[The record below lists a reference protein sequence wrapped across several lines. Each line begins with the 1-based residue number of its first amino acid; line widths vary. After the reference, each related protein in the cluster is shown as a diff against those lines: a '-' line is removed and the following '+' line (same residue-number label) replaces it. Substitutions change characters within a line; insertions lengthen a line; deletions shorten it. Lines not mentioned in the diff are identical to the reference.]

1 MTVLL
6 VDDQIN
12 ILSGLISGINWD
24 DLNITAIRTAGNA
37 AQAKKILQAEQI
49 DILLCDIEMPG
60 ENGLSLLRWARK
72 EGMQFICIFLTS
84 HADFM
89 YAKEAIQ
96 LNCFDY
102 ILQPARYEDIH
113 TVIAKSINRIKREN
127 AEKEL
132 EQYGAIAKSHSSGL
146 FQNLFNDWI
155 AGKELPVPA
164 LCNSLKM
171 LGQNVQ
177 HANDC
182 FVILG
187 HLLRW
192 HAEPWPAH
200 EWVHTLNNIITEVY
214 EENYGIVSF
223 SIDHT
228 SMGWLVYSLSD
239 HFDDFA
245 ISRNPLDRAYAVL
258 SAHMPCDLAFYLSP
272 VVPLSQ
278 INALPERLFRAKKDN
293 ILQTSG
299 IFPVEHTKTL
309 RHFTRTIDTIQLRRW
324 GTLLAEENG
333 LVVCSE
339 IFRFFDDA
347 TSKKQTDHEFLR
359 NFWMQFQQIVL
370 NALWELGRKTEEIAP
385 SLNQAENAASLS
397 EMRKAVKEITAYFQ
411 KEEKSLN
418 KETKITDHVKRYLD
432 NNIDQPLTVGDIALS
447 LCINPDY
454 LSRLF
459 KNEYGITL
467 KEYILKR
474 KMEAAQSLLQT
485 TTLPISIVASK
496 LGYDNFSY
504 FSQAYRRVMGV
515 SPTDERKR

>member
-6 VDDQIN
+6 VDDQSS

-24 DLNITAIRTAGNA
+24 TLNITAIRTANSA
-37 AQAKKILQAEQI
+37 TQARKILQEESI

-72 EGMQFICIFLTS
+72 EGLQFICIFLTS

-96 LNCFDY
+96 LDCFDY
-102 ILQPARYEDIH
+102 ILQPARYDDIQA
-113 TVIAKSINRIKREN
+113 VIARSINRIRKEN
-127 AEKEL
+127 AEKKL

-155 AGKELPVPA
+155 AGKSLSVPT

-171 LGQNVQ
+171 LGQEIQPV
-177 HANDC
+177 NDC

-192 HAEPWPAH
+192 HAEPWPAD

-228 SMGWLVYSLSD
+228 SMGWLVYSLSGC
-239 HFDDFA
+239 FDNNAGFREPVDK
-245 ISRNPLDRAYAVL
+245 AYQVL

-272 VVPLSQ
+272 VVTLEQINTLSQ
-278 INALPERLFRAKKDN
+278 RLLNAKQDN

-299 IFPVEHTKTL
+299 IFSLKHAKAL
-309 RHFTRTIDTIQLRRW
+309 RRFPRTADTVQLRRW
-324 GTLLAEENG
+324 GALLEEGNG
-333 LVVCSE
+333 LVVCTE

-347 TSKKQTDHEFLR
+347 TDKQQTDYEFLH
-359 NFWMQFQQIVL
+359 NFWIQFQQIVL
-370 NALWELGRKTEEIAP
+370 NALWELGKGAEEITL
-385 SLNQAENAASLS
+385 SLKQAENAASLP
-397 EMRKAVKEITAYFQ
+397 EMRQAVREITAHFQ
-411 KEEKSLN
+411 KEENNPN
-418 KETKITDHVKRYLD
+418 KEARITDQVKMYLD
-432 NNIDQPLTVGDIALS
+432 NNIDQPLTVGDIAVS

-459 KNEYGITL
+459 KTEYGITL

-474 KMEAAQSLLQT
+474 KMEAAQNLLRT
-485 TTLPISIVASK
+485 TTLPISIIASK

-515 SPTDERKR
+515 SPTDERKH